1 LLWLQEKYT
10 LVSHSPLLYPAPSF
24 RGAVVYVHSPSDS
37 VPVDYAGLTPD
48 TLLDAVE
55 QCGWRT
61 SGRFLALNSYENRV
75 YQIGLDEGPPIIAKF
90 YRPGRWSSESILEE
104 HALALELAEEEIPV
118 VAPLLYNDT
127 TLQVWHGYRYA
138 LYPRQG
144 GRWPELHLRDDR
156 LWMGRMIGR
165 LHAVGAT
172 RPFRHRPALDID
184 SFGHQSCRFLL
195 EQGFIPPH
203 LEAAYH
209 SLTDDL
215 LRQIGARYADAG
227 PVRRIRLHGDCH
239 PGNIL
244 WTEQGPHF
252 VDLDDCRTGPAIQDL
267 WMLVSGE
274 REEMQ
279 RQLGDLL
286 EGYLRF
292 HDFNYLEL
300 QLIEP
305 LRTLRMLH
313 YAAWLARRRE
323 DPAFIQAFPWFNTTR
338 YWEDHVLALREQAAL
353 LDEPALAV

>member
-1 LLWLQEKYT
+1 VPHQ
-10 LVSHSPLLYPAPSF
+10 HPA
-24 RGAVVYVHSPSDS
+24 AA
-37 VPVDYAGLTPD
+37 DYAGLTPD
-48 TLLDAVE
+48 TLLDAVD
-55 QCGWRT
+55 QCGYPT

-75 YQIGLDEGPPIIAKF
+75 YQVGVEDAPPVIAKF
-90 YRPGRWSSESILEE
+90 YRPGRWSNAAILEE
-104 HALALELAEEEIPV
+104 HALALELAEQEIPV
-118 VAPLLYNDT
+118 VAPLPYHDT
-127 TLQVWHGYRYA
+127 TLHVWNGYRYA

-144 GRWPELHLRDDR
+144 GRWPELNLRDDR

-172 RPFRHRPALDID
+172 RPFHHRPTLDID

-195 EQGFIPPH
+195 TQGFIPQH
-203 LEAAYH
+203 LETAYET
-209 SLTDDL
+209 LTGDL
-215 LRQIGARYADAG
+215 LRQIGARFADAASA
-227 PVRRIRLHGDCH
+227 RQIRLHGDCH

-244 WTEQGPHF
+244 WTEQGP
-252 VDLDDCRTGPAIQDL
+252 QDL

-292 HDFNYLEL
+292 HDFNPLEL
-300 QLIEP
+300 QLIES

-323 DPAFIQAFPWFNTTR
+323 DPAFIQAFPWFDTTR

-353 LDEPALAV
+353 LDEPPLVV